1 MTMKHTLHI
10 LALLLLPVF
19 VVPVLAR
26 NVLRWEAEVT
36 KVEQKIIAHPEKK
49 KLPANCAILHVDIL
63 PSIPPDFN
71 LEEKTGKGIDEKD
84 LKYINKKESYIEFFF
99 QIPNEDPIRSITFKA
114 KGYDNPVEK
123 EVYMEPRGWYQ
134 TTIKLEQEE
143 WVALKLHTIPE
154 ECDIYN
160 EDVWIGKSDK
170 NGDFEQ
176 LLKYANAYALSI
188 KKEGYEDV
196 MDQIW
201 LKHRK
206 STGEYNVD
214 KQVISIKKP
223 YELVKIG
230 AVREEKVTFRT
241 QSDATIILRNAEKM
255 EAEGRSYPGGTRI
268 ISLEEGTYFLSVEK
282 EKHVSFDST
291 IFVTYGKPLD
301 IHVKPLS
308 LVTGTLVVTSKP
320 SGAEVIV
327 DNKSIGTTPLRT
339 SVPIGTH
346 TLILQKRNYVATSS
360 QSFTIRENETYTM
373 RPSPIELSKTDNE
386 WWSSSQFF
394 PHHYLEAY
402 YGMGIT
408 SNKEVN
414 NYIGMNYTYI
424 RHAVGFNLS
433 AMYGFNNQD
442 IVATAG
448 PAFTLTTQSK
458 TDLDLQL
465 LVGAGYASLVRE
477 YGAQRTGTW
486 VAEAGLR
493 FGFENAI
500 TGFPFSLWSVY
511 MGAKYYD
518 RKVVPTLG
526 ISLMPAG
533 LFALDYFTEES
544 DFSHVFLDPM
554 VGYAVNSRDLMVGGQ
569 FAWQKYN
576 VGFYTTFMYGVFNH
590 NIAAVAGPAL
600 HLTPDADIFDLTL
613 YGGIGYGRTASKTNH
628 LAGDFGLRFAFGDHV
643 FNWYNFSLGC
653 TTYGGE
659 WIPNA
664 GISLMPVKGLIALAE
679 IEEYDFPAHY
689 TEMMAAYNFA
699 NREWMLGTNYT
710 WIPTHLGLY
719 GSFLIGFDGSATVN
733 VGPVFRLTPDYYVV
747 DLQLYQ
753 GMGWSKLYNNAFG
766 GETGIRMGFRCGSRF
781 GLFSLNLGTNYSRDG
796 AAISFGLSWVL
807 TGIAATAG
815 LGALFL

>member
-1 MTMKHTLHI
+1 MKRTLHI
-10 LALLLLPVF
+10 LALLILPVF

-71 LEEKTGKGIDEKD
+71 LKEATGKGIDEKH
-84 LKYINKKESYIEFFF
+84 LKYVNREDSYIEFFF

-114 KGYDNPVEK
+114 VGYDNPVEK

-134 TTIKLEQEE
+134 TTIKLEQED
-143 WVALKLHTIPE
+143 WVKIILQTKPGRCRVWNYKTLLGESDENGFFRGDMRLQQWALPLAVDKDGYQMEQVLCILDNKIASGEYDTINQ
-154 ECDIYN
+154 I
-160 EDVWIGKSDK
+160 
-170 NGDFEQ
+170 
-176 LLKYANAYALSI
+176 LTLKEPVELTEKGAT
-188 KKEGYEDV
+188 KEG
-196 MDQIW
+196 
-201 LKHRK
+201 
-206 STGEYNVD
+206 
-214 KQVISIKKP
+214 
-223 YELVKIG
+223 
-230 AVREEKVTFRT
+230 KVTFKAPTDVHIRIHKDG
-241 QSDATIILRNAEKM
+241 QEK
-255 EAEGRSYPGGTRI
+255 SKDKSFDGGTRT
-268 ISLEEGTYFLSVEK
+268 ISLEEGSYSFTVEK
-282 EKHVSFDST
+282 ERHASFDST
-291 IFVTYGKPLD
+291 FVVVKGKNLE
-301 IHVKPLS
+301 IHVNPLALAS
-308 LVTGTLVVTSKP
+308 GTLVVTSKP

-554 VGYAVNSRDLMVGGQ
+554 VGYAVKSRDLMVGGQ